1 MSGKAPESR
10 TRPRPGVGVEGE
22 EAAPYGNSSPRL
34 EEKRGIHFQILSDP
48 PFSLPVG
55 KPLPRVTATLIM
67 EDLTSPG
74 LTPLA
79 LPCFPLC
86 EAAQVIHQP
95 HLFHLTAS
103 SQGNLG
109 VPFPSVERKET
120 PIQGLGYY
128 LAQCTVNLSS
138 GTSIP
143 ADPAS
148 AIHPPSADF
157 SL

>member
-1 MSGKAPESR
+1 MEGGGINRKIKWPLSR
-10 TRPRPGVGVEGE
+10 EDSKIVE
-22 EAAPYGNSSPRL
+22 YYL
-34 EEKRGIHFQILSDP
+34 F
-48 PFSLPVG
+48 
-55 KPLPRVTATLIM
+55 
-67 EDLTSPG
+67 G
-74 LTPLA
+74 LTMS
-79 LPCFPLC
+79 
-86 EAAQVIHQP
+86 
-95 HLFHLTAS
+95 T
-103 SQGNLG
+103 QGNLG

-143 ADPAS
+143 AEPAS